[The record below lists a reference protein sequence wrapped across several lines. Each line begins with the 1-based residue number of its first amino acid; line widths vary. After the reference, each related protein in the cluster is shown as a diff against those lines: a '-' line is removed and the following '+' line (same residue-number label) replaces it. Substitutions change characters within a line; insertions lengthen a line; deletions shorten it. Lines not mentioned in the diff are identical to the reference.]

1 MQARG
6 LCPGFF
12 VFPAYAGMFPLQL
25 PHRTH
30 LDCFPRIR
38 GDVPADQVADQL
50 QSGFSPHTRGCSPFC
65 WGKITFPFVFP
76 AYAGMFRKPH
86 SFPWL
91 LDGFPRI
98 RGDVPSRWS
107 ERHRKETFSP
117 HTRGCSGKPLMK
129 FFELTV
135 FPAYAGMFPRRG
147 GGIPPMAGFFSPHT
161 RGCSL
166 TMIDTHAF
174 LQVFPAYAGMF
185 LKSSSFRRAL
195 VGFPRIRGDV
205 PRRRIWICG

>member
-1 MQARG
+1 MFPDSLRMQTLAQRFPRIRGDVPTVYCLSHGGKMFSPHTRGCSMQARG

-147 GGIPPMAGFFSPHT
+147 GGIPPMAGF
-161 RGCSL
+161 
-166 TMIDTHAF
+166 
-174 LQVFPAYAGMF
+174 
-185 LKSSSFRRAL
+185 
-195 VGFPRIRGDV
+195 PRIRGDV
-205 PRRRIWICG
+205 PLR